1 MRSLR
6 SAHIRTAALAVLMVL
21 AACSSDPTAPPGIQP
36 QITNNTNSFT
46 FQITNLNNVTGTY
59 DYTWQN
65 TGTLARVTHSSNAGS
80 TGTATLILRDA
91 AGAQVYSGALATT
104 GQPVSA
110 PAGVAGAWTVR
121 LVFTNYTNAQINF
134 GVVTQ

>member
-1 MRSLR
+1 MRVMTSIP
-6 SAHIRTAALAVLMVL
+6 IRGIALAALVFV

-36 QITNNTNSFT
+36 QITNLTDAFS

-65 TGTLARVTHSSNAGS
+65 TGTLARVTHSTNAGA
-80 TGTATLILRDA
+80 TGTATLVLRDA
-91 AGAQVYSGALATT
+91 VGTQVYSGTLASS
-104 GQPVSA
+104 GQPVSS

-121 LVFTNYTNAQINF
+121 LVFTGYGNTQVNF
-134 GVVTQ
+134 AVAKQ